1 MADRIP
7 WEVIVK
13 KTGRQSYLRAARGV
27 FGMVARAR
35 TFLRAAIHLVPVSKR
50 QRMAEIVVIFSRR
63 GVQNGSESVIRC
75 GTRAYQDEISAGF
88 EVDTSLEYRNN
99 AYPPYALRLSYYLTR
114 LLDYC
119 CFILFY
125 LFVCIFVSSFVF
137 DKSLF

>member
-1 MADRIP
+1 MAERIP

-13 KTGRQSYLRAARGV
+13 KTGRQSYLKAARGA

-50 QRMAEIVVIFSRR
+50 QRMAEIVVIFPRC

-88 EVDTSLEYRNN
+88 EVDISLKNIEIMRIRHTH
-99 AYPPYALRLSYYLTR
+99 RLSYLAE
-114 LLDYC
+114 
-119 CFILFY
+119 ILN
-125 LFVCIFVSSFVF
+125 
-137 DKSLF
+137 